1 MKKYRIILT
10 KDGFKS
16 QKRFLWFW
24 RNTRIPDYCQ
34 FDNYVYVG
42 TFQTWVVVSESL
54 EKAKEHLNI
63 IRSFPRK
70 YGSHKIKVGYRNGCY
85 YYVDTQSLTSGIN
98 DAWCYTRWA
107 KSFEDLIA
115 EIDEF
120 EEKKRKEKEAEKI
133 LKIIEL

>member
-1 MKKYRIILT
+1 MSKYRIIQT

-24 RNTRIPDYCQ
+24 KNTQISDY
-34 FDNYVYVG
+34 FNYDQCVYEGMYRWTVI
-42 TFQTWVVVSESL
+42 SESL
-54 EKAKEHLNI
+54 EKAKDNLNI

-70 YGSHKIKVGYRNGCY
+70 YHGHKIKVGYRNGCY

-98 DAWCYTRWA
+98 DDPCYTRWA
-107 KSFEDLIA
+107 NSYEDLIA

-120 EEKKRKEKEAEKI
+120 KEKKRKEKEAEKI